1 MKKILLTCPPM
12 LQSKKYF
19 YEDMSIKYELVCP
32 DVVQTLSEDK
42 LIELLKDCNGWIA
55 GDDPVTQKVLSK
67 SKHLEIVIKWGVGT
81 DNIDFNAAKQN
92 NIFVKNTP
100 NMFGNEVADV
110 ALGYL
115 ILISRRLHLI
125 DQSIR
130 SGEWKKIQGN
140 SLFGKTA
147 GIVGLGDIGSC
158 LAKRLSIVGLNL
170 YGWDPI
176 VTEKPNVR
184 VNGNWPEGIGECD
197 YLFFTCP
204 LNETTMNIFSEK
216 ELQLCKEG
224 ISIINVSRGKI
235 INENVVIRGLSTKKI
250 NFFASDVF
258 EDEPLNFNSEFIKS
272 SNTILGSHNAS
283 NTLESVLRTN
293 EKCFKFLEE
302 YFNE

>member
-19 YEDMSIKYELVCP
+19 YEDMSIKYEFVCP